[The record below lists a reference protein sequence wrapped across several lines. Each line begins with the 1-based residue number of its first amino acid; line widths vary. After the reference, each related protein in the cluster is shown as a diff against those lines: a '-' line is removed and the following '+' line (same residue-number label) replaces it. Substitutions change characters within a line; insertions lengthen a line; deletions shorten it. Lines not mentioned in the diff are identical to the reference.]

1 MPCTFGT
8 WVPNFEGL
16 YQQCNCGKHVWS
28 VRTHKS
34 LKINKADD
42 SFNLYNK
49 YGLRSVVYIDEPYI
63 RCSFSF
69 SFFQFMIYVL
79 CFLLAVLAIFIVIDS
94 PVAFENII

>member
-42 SFNLYNK
+42 SFNLYNT
-49 YGLRSVVYIDEPYI
+49 YGLRSVVYIDEPKI
-63 RCSFSF
+63 RCSF

-79 CFLLAVLAIFIVIDS
+79 CFLLAVLAIFVVIDS
-94 PVAFENII
+94 PVSFENVL